1 MAAERVIVLGASS
14 GIGAAIARQLL
25 ERGARVALLG
35 RREERLHEVADSV
48 TSGGGEAI
56 VRAHDVTD
64 FDAVPSLFDEL
75 VSELGGLDT
84 LIYVSGAMPTIEEH
98 EYAPEKD
105 RQMIQV
111 NVLGAMAWMNPAAA
125 HMEAARAG
133 TIIGVS
139 SIAGERGRR
148 GNPAYCTSKAAI
160 TTYLESLRNRL
171 HRYGVRVVTA
181 KPGFVRTAMTEGM
194 GDLLWIID
202 ADEAARQILKMGDSG
217 RSISAFVPRR
227 WWMVA
232 LVIRSIPS
240 WIFRKLN
247 L

>member
-1 MAAERVIVLGASS
+1 MGAERVIVVGASS
-14 GIGAAIARQLL
+14 GIGAAIAQQLL
-25 ERGARVALLG
+25 GEGAKVALLG
-35 RREERLHEVADSV
+35 RRDPLLQEVADGAP
-48 TSGGGEAI
+48 SGANNAI
-56 VRAHDVTD
+56 IRAHDVTD
-64 FDAVPSLFDEL
+64 FDSVSPLFDEL
-75 VSELGGLDT
+75 VGLLGGLDK
-84 LIYVSGAMPTIEEH
+84 LIYVSGSMPTIEEH
-98 EYAPEKD
+98 EYSPEKD
-105 RQMIQV
+105 RQMMEV

-148 GNPAYCTSKAAI
+148 GNPAYCTSKAAM

-202 ADEAARQILKMGDSG
+202 AKEAARQILKLGASG
-217 RSISAFVPRR
+217 RSISRFVPGR

>member
-14 GIGAAIARQLL
+14 GIGAAIARQL
-25 ERGARVALLG
+25 GASGAHVALLG
-35 RREERLHEVADSV
+35 RREERLHEVAKEV
-48 TSGGGEAI
+48 TSAGGKAI

-64 FDAVPSLFDEL
+64 FDAVAPLFDEL
-75 VSELGGLDT
+75 LELL
-84 LIYVSGAMPTIEEH
+84 YVSGAMPTIDEH
-98 EYAPEKD
+98 EYSPQKD
-105 RQMIQV
+105 RQMMEV
-111 NVLGAMAWMNPAAA
+111 NVLGAMAWFNPAAA
-125 HMEAARAG
+125 HMEAARSG

-148 GNPAYCTSKAAI
+148 GNPAYCTSKAAM

-202 ADEAARQILKMGDSG
+202 ADEAARQILALGASG
-217 RSISAFVPRR
+217 RSVSAFVPGR

>member
-1 MAAERVIVLGASS
+1 
-14 GIGAAIARQLL
+14 
-25 ERGARVALLG
+25 
-35 RREERLHEVADSV
+35 
-48 TSGGGEAI
+48 
-56 VRAHDVTD
+56 
-64 FDAVPSLFDEL
+64 
-75 VSELGGLDT
+75 
-84 LIYVSGAMPTIEEH
+84 
-98 EYAPEKD
+98 
-105 RQMIQV
+105 
-111 NVLGAMAWMNPAAA
+111 MAWLNPAAA
-125 HMEAARAG
+125 HMEAARSG

-148 GNPAYCTSKAAI
+148 GNPAYCTSKAAM
-160 TTYLESLRNRL
+160 TTSLESLRNRL

-202 ADEAARQILKMGDSG
+202 ADEAARQILKMGASG
-217 RSISAFVPRR
+217 RSLSRFVPGR

>member
-1 MAAERVIVLGASS
+1 LGSS
-14 GIGAAIARQLL
+14 GAH
-25 ERGARVALLG
+25 VALLG
-35 RREERLHEVADSV
+35 RREEQLGEVAHEVISA
-48 TSGGGEAI
+48 GGKAI

-64 FDAVPSLFDEL
+64 FDAVAALFDEL
-75 VSELGGLDT
+75 VGLLGGLDKI
-84 LIYVSGAMPTIEEH
+84 IYVSGAMPTIDEH
-98 EYAPEKD
+98 EYSPQKD
-105 RQMIQV
+105 RQMMEV
-111 NVLGAMAWMNPAAA
+111 NVLGAMAWLNPAAA
-125 HMEAARAG
+125 HMEAARSG

-148 GNPAYCTSKAAI
+148 GNPAYCTSKAAM

-181 KPGFVRTAMTEGM
+181 KPGFVRTA
-194 GDLLWIID
+194 IID
-202 ADEAARQILKMGDSG
+202 ADEAARQILAMGASG
-217 RSISAFVPRR
+217 RSVSAFVPGR

>member
-1 MAAERVIVLGASS
+1 MAAERVIVVGASS
-14 GIGAAIARQLL
+14 GIGAAIARQL
-25 ERGARVALLG
+25 GASGAHVALLG
-35 RREERLHEVADSV
+35 RREERLQEVAQEV
-48 TSGGGEAI
+48 TSAGGKAI

-64 FDAVPSLFDEL
+64 FDAVAPLFDEL
-75 VSELGGLDT
+75 LELLGGLDT
-84 LIYVSGAMPTIEEH
+84 ILYVSGAMPTLDEH
-98 EYAPEKD
+98 EYSPQKD
-105 RQMIQV
+105 RQMMEV
-111 NVLGAMAWMNPAAA
+111 NVLGAMAWFNPAAA
-125 HMEAARAG
+125 HMEAARSG

-148 GNPAYCTSKAAI
+148 GNPAYCTSKAAM

-202 ADEAARQILKMGDSG
+202 ADEAARQILALGASG
-217 RSISAFVPRR
+217 RSVSAFVPGR